1 MKKTSYSKLRAAIAD
16 TGLCERITS
25 ETGLP
30 SSFAVTS
37 SLNTRESVGYDI
49 AWLDPGVYLT
59 VRVDTPEDVEKLDKL
74 LTQPSGTLRERV
86 LAVAAEVAEVAEQD
100 GIGKDLAEYYST
112 MAGAVSAS
120 LDYASAAKEANALH
134 DEIERLQKRFSALAA
149 GLDLHDHPC
158 RWRG

>member
-16 TGLCERITS
+16 TGLCELITS

-37 SLNTRESVGYDI
+37 SLNARESVGYDI

-74 LTQPSGTLRERV
+74 LNQPSGTLRERV
-86 LAVAAEVAEVAEQD
+86 LAVAAEVAEYD
-100 GIGKDLAEYYST
+100 GIDKEFAEYYAAC
-112 MAGAVSAS
+112 AGAVATYLNRAS
-120 LDYASAAKEANALH
+120 IIEEAKSLH
-134 DEIERLQKRFSALAA
+134 AEIDRLQRRYIALAA
-149 GLDLHDHPC
+149 GLDLHDHPYK
-158 RWRG
+158 WRG